1 MARKNNNAL
10 FFTCSLIEYIG
21 RTQKQRRWKVTDYLG
36 MENIKRIYNYADV
49 FHCEP
54 IEKVAAEFTEQCDIP
69 EGEFDNVSICRW
81 VLQSAIRIKQK
92 RRKDEQLRNWI
103 VCVSVH
109 SSPPDTSDEVS
120 CASVNCKRGSV
131 GILQC
136 TGSICNTWKFGVFC
150 RSCCRIGRKTTGY
163 I

>member
-69 EGEFDNVSICRW
+69 EGEFDNVSICRYAIPDYW
-81 VLQSAIRIKQK
+81 DIGEVYERLIEDIYDDTELEKGIWEIYLSWIDAHISDYNTDFYYQSR
-92 RRKDEQLRNWI
+92 D
-103 VCVSVH
+103 
-109 SSPPDTSDEVS
+109 
-120 CASVNCKRGSV
+120 
-131 GILQC
+131 
-136 TGSICNTWKFGVFC
+136 
-150 RSCCRIGRKTTGY
+150 Y
-163 I
+163 IAACYKAGEII

>member
-69 EGEFDNVSICRW
+69 EANLTMYQYAGMQF
-81 VLQSAIRIKQK
+81 RI
-92 RRKDEQLRNWI
+92 
-103 VCVSVH
+103 
-109 SSPPDTSDEVS
+109 T
-120 CASVNCKRGSV
+120 
-131 GILQC
+131 GILE
-136 TGSICNTWKFGVFC
+136 KYM
-150 RSCCRIGRKTTGY
+150 RD
-163 I
+163 